1 MLHLNNTQQYNIKN
15 MILYITYEIVLLI
28 LFIYMLFAPISYVLD
43 DNNIAILEK
52 YSYITLPIL
61 FVYILFMV
69 YSKLCISF
77 YMYNKIIFNKQH

>member
-52 YSYITLPIL
+52 YSYITLPLL
-61 FVYILFMV
+61 FAYILFMS
-69 YSKLCISF
+69 YCKLCIGF
-77 YMYNKIIFNKQH
+77 YLHKKFLSNKNH